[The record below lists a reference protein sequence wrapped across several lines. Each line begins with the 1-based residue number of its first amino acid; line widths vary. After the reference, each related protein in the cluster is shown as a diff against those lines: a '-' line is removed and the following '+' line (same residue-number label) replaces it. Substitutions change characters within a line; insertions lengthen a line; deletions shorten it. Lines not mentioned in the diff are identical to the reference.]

1 MTKYVELNV
10 TPSKFF
16 IPVLGFHFVVAI
28 QPYSGE
34 GIPQNDVI
42 IWLRYKAIQV
52 YCSLRYQ
59 VELPIKVELKNVLLC
74 I

>member
-1 MTKYVELNV
+1 M
-10 TPSKFF
+10 
-16 IPVLGFHFVVAI
+16 AI

-52 YCSLRYQ
+52 YCSLRYK
-59 VELPIKVELKNVLLC
+59 VELPIKVELKMYYYAFK
-74 I
+74 

>member
-16 IPVLGFHFVVAI
+16 ILVLGFHFVVAI